1 MNEQPNPID
10 KFNFLLGK
18 WDLEYKVPKTQFSD
32 EDFGLGEGEFK
43 RILNN
48 RYVTFDYHAK
58 LEPRERAAHAIFAWE
73 EKSKIYRY
81 WWFEDSG
88 AFMQATCNFLD
99 ENTLCL
105 NWHDSLLVQTFS
117 RMENGKTTVED
128 SAGPLKGA
136 YVEWLKER
144 GYNPLGI

>member
-1 MNEQPNPID
+1 MIEESNPID
-10 KFNFLLGK
+10 KFNFLLGE
-18 WDLEYKVPKTQFSD
+18 WNLEYRVPKSKFSD
-32 EDFGLGEGEFK
+32 VDSGTGEGEFK
-43 RILNN
+43 RVLND
-48 RYVTFDYHAK
+48 RYVTFDYQAK
-58 LEPRERAAHAIFAWE
+58 LSSGEGKAHAIFAWD

-117 RMENGKTTVED
+117 RMENGNVILEMKYPKNKTEYEIVLEVIFT
-128 SAGPLKGA
+128 K
-136 YVEWLKER
+136 R
-144 GYNPLGI
+144 